1 MGRLG
6 SHKVTPE
13 NLKRALWVDV
23 GLEPQPQFH
32 ERTPNGGR
40 KDRNLRWERKKSAK
54 SRAVPPFGPPPPTSG
69 PQLALAQ
76 CGHRQIR
83 FAQTRSRPVA
93 PCARLVR
100 SPDAPQFGILS
111 SMSFTQRISDCA
123 SVAFAHLGAAL
134 ALEDDDPSGGTTLAI
149 TLLQYGTCS
158 WRDLRRS
165 GSGSEDD
172 RSSSASFWDDW
183 LSTVQ
188 SLSH

>member
-83 FAQTRSRPVA
+83 FAQMRSRPVA

-111 SMSFTQRISDCA
+111 SMSSPRESLIA
-123 SVAFAHLGAAL
+123 SVASLAL

-149 TLLQYGTCS
+149 TLLQYRTCS